1 MLLWLTLALL
11 WSTTCW
17 AQRKSGWVSPLQPIP
32 LVVWA
37 LPWSRTNSSLRT
49 VPLAW
54 RGCIQFWA
62 EIACMS
68 PCGLFSLPACFFHHL
83 ENYKLGEDLYF
94 SSTPDYEND
103 ITGIRVSIGDSDVIK
118 SIQLRYGSSWRG
130 SHGVRGGKTQEF
142 LLRPREHIIGVFG
155 AHKRYLRHLVI
166 YTNQGRLAEF
176 GQAVGSRF
184 SALPGQTEMVL
195 VGIFGLYNPLGITSI
210 GFQWEVPRVG

>member
-1 MLLWLTLALL
+1 
-11 WSTTCW
+11 
-17 AQRKSGWVSPLQPIP
+17 
-32 LVVWA
+32 
-37 LPWSRTNSSLRT
+37 
-49 VPLAW
+49 
-54 RGCIQFWA
+54 
-62 EIACMS
+62 MS

-83 ENYKLGEDLYF
+83 ENYELGEDLYF

-155 AHKRYLRHLVI
+155 AQKRYLRHLVI

-210 GFQWEVPRVG
+210 GFLECARGPREATHSFIQSVSQSLTHSAHSCQGLTHTRLSWALRV